1 MKKGKLL
8 LVTLLM
14 ATVSSASL
22 LFAACEPENG
32 HTHTFGEWTIQ
43 TAPTESTPG
52 KAERNCVAGDGSEE
66 LDLPALTD
74 EEFWAHTNTPATHS
88 ADGADTY
95 VNAEH
100 GITYTK
106 PITALGHV
114 WGAWQFVEGQTPT
127 RTAGGKAERKC
138 EDFATD
144 AGREEKILPELTDSS
159 FWTETITKPASPT
172 EAGKA
177 NYSNSEYGLTVNDV
191 EIPATAEPAQQVTFT
206 VKTDSEAAG
215 QSLTLEVGASLKA
228 ALDALLEDVS
238 KPGMHFVKWTI
249 EGGVD
254 VGAQDIVS
262 AALSGKTITGVWE
275 DDADYAGAYYGREF
289 EGLGSAPSTDLAT
302 LTIDESGAV
311 TFTVAGDGNASM
323 AFSGSVE
330 GYDAASQIISVSGG
344 KYIFFD
350 SVSGLIA
357 VNADPSQNKIGAH
370 FVLLSKEATAD
381 NGASLGTFHV
391 GLKSQPAGAAAADYY
406 THFVVVDGE
415 AVLIHENKIYT
426 GLTLTDGYGDALP
439 AFTGTAATW
448 SADVETIVAKT
459 ADGDEALA
467 VYAKN
472 GDSPSTF
479 QYGVCAPLDA
489 YHGSYTVGSGKV
501 QLDGA
506 GRIKYTKDGT
516 PYKGTYKVESDKDY
530 TLLATITDE
539 VPEGDPTIYKV
550 TVAGDSLTIAAA
562 QTVIHFNMGIG
573 TGSIGDKTVNT
584 GSKVYLEAAENE
596 ADKIFV
602 GWYTDSGLSEGSK
615 LPTEQQESKTVYVIE
630 NIQGDEYTVYA
641 KWEESILIT
650 LDANGGK
657 FDGSADTI
665 TVKVAKGASL
675 AGEYDLAE
683 LEGYK
688 QPTNAGKVFAGWFE
702 TSEDTLFAGKEEIN
716 AAFTLKAKWVD
727 AEYYMKTYVFAQFD
741 GPRSDNY
748 TTYTARTVS
757 PRLSELSTL
766 DFSRGKVTTNTFK
779 GFSVSVSPFN
789 GECTISVSGS
799 EVTITVK
806 IDHGDD
812 VKTYTYKGFIDP
824 STGVMVLDVS
834 NKEQGD
840 PEWGSVVFLT
850 PFEEVEYYVKQVA
863 DTDDEG
869 DTGTYTEQGAA
880 HNSLYSD
887 HYPAPEQV
895 ANKRLFASAWTVDNK
910 PVYAISYKTSDGH
923 THNVY
928 IADGKAQ
935 FDVTFAG
942 LAGAELKADSESE
955 QDKIHNAA
963 TLVIKKSE
971 EVVATY
977 GFNGETLVKT
987 DGLEGIYTHD
997 SSDENED
1004 LGQLTITGVSG
1015 YMGGAILGSETCKYS
1030 VDDPSGKIVIVT
1042 KQDDSFYKITL
1053 NTENDT
1059 YTYEKGKLTITLNLN
1074 DKTANE
1080 EDFPASVEADL
1091 GQPVEIPVPTTA
1103 GFIFGGWYT
1112 TASGST
1118 KVESIGG
1125 NWYVFDKATTL
1136 YAKWLTAR
1144 TFTVDM
1150 NGEGENVVT
1159 TLADKAV
1166 MAPAYPTPV
1175 NGKSFD
1181 GFYTDKACSA
1191 GKEWKN
1197 YGGAISSDTT
1207 IYVKWKEGTPLTG
1220 AWHGIE
1226 VSNSTSGAYSPEF
1239 DENGNYS
1246 KGTYSATLTGSTT
1259 AYDPATRRI
1268 TITTSSGTYIY
1279 GVMSADG
1286 DAMVLAYTPT
1296 SSTTFDLTYDV
1307 VLLFNKKYLAAS
1319 YSNVIQSTKL
1329 TVFQSFAKIGK
1340 DTKVMDVTTY
1350 GNKLDMSVLI
1360 YNNDIYT
1367 HVAFKNAVGTAVV
1380 AADKISSES
1389 NGFTVY
1395 SLDGSLLYKF
1405 AKSGDYKYGYDGF
1418 NATYALNKNS
1428 LGENLG
1434 EITLDGIGK
1443 ITVSGKDNGT
1453 YVRAGVNE
1461 SYTVGAY
1468 FGSPVSEFY
1477 KLTLDT
1483 VGHTYY
1489 AEKPMAKITYSVQGG
1504 TLTHDADNVNV
1515 NVPFELPALS
1525 SGDTATNGW
1534 FYNEDCT
1541 KPVALNAEGKYVP
1554 TADVTLY
1561 SKAVTQY
1568 TVTIDY
1574 AGHVDGGN
1582 VTFKVVSGS
1591 KVGDLSKY
1599 EVESND
1605 GTAFVGWYKDSSYET
1620 EWDDSEITS
1629 ATTIYAKYEEAA
1641 AYTVTFNYGSGNG
1654 KYTEEDGTYK
1664 YVFGTTSS
1672 TIKIT
1677 IEFTQTGTFGFYF
1690 EIQEGDNGSYE
1701 DGKIQYNGGTITT
1714 SNGMQYYWNYF
1725 SGDNKSNVMSRDLVG
1740 IAVEAG
1746 KKIEITINSAKA
1758 TKSGATD
1765 CYVMINNLVFE

>member
-144 AGREEKILPELTDSS
+144 AGREEKNLPELTDSS

-289 EGLGSAPSTDLAT
+289 EGLGAAPSTDLAT

-391 GLKSQPAGAAAADYY
+391 GLKSQPAGEAAADYY

-489 YHGSYTVGSGKV
+489 YHGSYTVGSDKV

-506 GRIKYTKDGT
+506 GRIKYTKGGT
-516 PYKGTYKVESDKDY
+516 PYKGTYKVESGKDY

-602 GWYTDSGLSEGSK
+602 GWYTDSGLSEESK

-650 LDANGGK
+650 FNAGEGHFKNSENTL
-657 FDGSADTI
+657 
-665 TVKVAKGASL
+665 TVKVN
-675 AGEYDLAE
+675 AGYALPTADHLTV
-683 LEGYK
+683 LDGYEE
-688 QPTNAGKVFAGWFE
+688 PTQDGKVFVGWYQ
-702 TSEDTLFAGKEEIN
+702 TSEDELFGGMEEVEAG
-716 AAFTLKAKWVD
+716 FTLNAKYVD
-727 AEYYMKTYVFAQFD
+727 KQAYMQKYVFVIID
-741 GPRSDNY
+741 GPREDVADEYSGSAVPRFGDGSVLDLSHGSEAKL
-748 TTYTARTVS
+748 TYMGDHVVA
-757 PRLSELSTL
+757 
-766 DFSRGKVTTNTFK
+766 
-779 GFSVSVSPFN
+779 SPF
-789 GECTISVSGS
+789 SGN
-799 EVTITVK
+799 VTVTVTAFDGNAGTITIK
-806 IDHGDD
+806 ISKHENGKPD
-812 VKTYTYKGFIDP
+812 VDTEINGTYDKESGMIVADA
-824 STGVMVLDVS
+824 S
-834 NKEQGD
+834 NKDSAKWSQIY
-840 PEWGSVVFLT
+840 VFT
-850 PFEEVEYYVKQVA
+850 PFETVEYKVEKVEEATEDAQVV
-863 DTDDEG
+863 DKG
-869 DTGTYTEQGAA
+869 VV
-880 HNSLYSD
+880 HNSLNAD
-887 HYPAPEQV
+887 ANPKTPEQ
-895 ANKRLFASAWTVDNK
+895 AAKKRILAATWRHNSGYY
-910 PVYAISYKTSDGH
+910 YAVSYKTSDG
-923 THNVY
+923 TAHNVFVGEEKVY
-928 IADGKAQ
+928 
-935 FDVTFAG
+935 FDVTFADVK
-942 LAGAELKADSESE
+942 GAEITIEDGPDA
-955 QDKIHNAA
+955 NAEAISKGA
-963 TLVIKKSE
+963 TVVIKQSSGDVIK
-971 EVVATY
+971 TY
-977 GFNGETLVKT
+977 GYNGSTLVKT

-1150 NGEGENVVT
+1150 NGEGENVVI

-1220 AWHGIE
+1220 KWHGLEI
-1226 VSNSTSGAYSPEF
+1226 SNSVETSKSFAPEF
-1239 DENGNYS
+1239 GIDGNYS
-1246 KGTYSATLTGSTT
+1246 TGSYNVSLSGSTT

-1268 TITTSSGTYIY
+1268 TITTSSGSYIY

-1286 DAMVLAYTPT
+1286 DAMMLNTSAV
-1296 SSTTFDLTYDV
+1296 SSTTFSMSYDI
-1307 VLLFNKKYLAAS
+1307 VLLINKTKYLKGG
-1319 YSNVIQSTKL
+1319 YSNVLSGAKM
-1329 TVFQSFAKIGK
+1329 TVFQSFASSGK
-1340 DTKVMDVTTY
+1340 ETKVMDLTTY
-1350 GNKLDMSVLI
+1350 GSGYDVSVLI
-1360 YNNDIYT
+1360 YNSDIYT
-1367 HVAFKNAVGTAVV
+1367 RVTFKNAAGTAVV

-1405 AKSGDYKYGYDGF
+1405 AKSGDYKYGYDGL

-1434 EITLDGIGK
+1434 EITVDGIGK

-1453 YVRAGVNE
+1453 YMKAGVNE

-1534 FYNEDCT
+1534 FYDEDCT

-1582 VTFKVVSGS
+1582 VTFKVFSGS

-1605 GTAFVGWYKDSSYET
+1605 GTAFVGWYKDSGYET

-1629 ATTIYAKYEEAA
+1629 ATTIYAKYEMVAA
-1641 AYTVTFNYGSGNG
+1641 QDYTIDNTQGSKHWVIDEGAGTYKTGNMSDSQKCILIITFNKAGTFTFDYKISFSDSYDGFYIRIGSDGSLSASDSKTKKIQEGSGNHSIS
-1654 KYTEEDGTYK
+1654 
-1664 YVFGTTSS
+1664 V
-1672 TIKIT
+1672 
-1677 IEFTQTGTFGFYF
+1677 Q
-1690 EIQEGDNGSYE
+1690 
-1701 DGKIQYNGGTITT
+1701 
-1714 SNGMQYYWNYF
+1714 
-1725 SGDNKSNVMSRDLVG
+1725 SGDKLYLVADKDSSDGSSSDNAQLSNFQF
-1740 IAVEAG
+1740 
-1746 KKIEITINSAKA
+1746 KA
-1758 TKSGATD
+1758 
-1765 CYVMINNLVFE
+1765 

>member
-32 HTHTFGEWTIQ
+32 HTHTYGEWTIQ

-66 LDLPALTD
+66 LDLPVLTD
-74 EEFWAHTNTPATHS
+74 EEFWQHTNTPATHS

-114 WGAWQFVEGQTPT
+114 WSAWQFVAGQTPT

-206 VKTDSEAAG
+206 VKTDSAAAG

-228 ALDALLEDVS
+228 ALDALLENVS

-254 VGAQDIVS
+254 VGAQDKVS

-289 EGLGSAPSTDLAT
+289 EGSGAAQSTDLAT

-311 TFTVAGDGNASM
+311 AFTVAGDGNASM

-330 GYDAASQIISVSGG
+330 GYDAASQIIRVSGG

-370 FVLLSKEATAD
+370 FVLLSKEATAN

-391 GLKSQPAGAAAADYY
+391 GLKSQPAGEAAADYY

-459 ADGDEALA
+459 ADGEEALA

-489 YHGSYTVGSGKV
+489 YHGSYTVGSDKV

-506 GRIKYTKDGT
+506 GRIKYTKGGT
-516 PYKGTYKVESDKDY
+516 PYKGTYKVGSDKDY

-539 VPEGDPTIYKV
+539 VPEGAPTIYKV

-584 GSKVYLEAAENE
+584 GSTVYLEAAENE

-615 LPTEQQESKTVYVIE
+615 LPTDEKESKTVYVIE

-806 IDHGDD
+806 IDHDDD

-824 STGVMVLDVS
+824 STGVMVINVS

-863 DTDDEG
+863 DTDDDGE
-869 DTGTYTEQGAA
+869 TGTYTEQGAA

-887 HYPAPEQV
+887 HYPAPEGV

-935 FDVTFAG
+935 FDVTFAD

-977 GFNGETLVKT
+977 GFNGSTLVKT

-997 SSDENED
+997 SSDENGD

-1015 YMGGAILGSETCKYS
+1015 YMGGAILGSETCKYT

-1059 YTYEKGKLTITLNLN
+1059 YTYELTTDKITLNLGG
-1074 DKTANE
+1074 K
-1080 EDFPASVEADL
+1080 SVEGYNTSVEFTT
-1091 GQPVEIPVPTTA
+1091 GQPVEIPVPTTD
-1103 GFIFGGWYT
+1103 GFIFGGWYED
-1112 TASGST
+1112 AGFSSSK
-1118 KVESIGG
+1118 KVEPIGG
-1125 NWYVFDKATTL
+1125 NFYVFEEATTL
-1136 YAKWLTAR
+1136 YAKWLEAKKFTIVAGNDLPDQELTLGVGTA
-1144 TFTVDM
+1144 M
-1150 NGEGENVVT
+1150 YPT
-1159 TLADKAV
+1159 T
-1166 MAPAYPTPV
+1166 PAYGFA
-1175 NGKSFD
+1175 NNKSFD
-1181 GFYTDKACSA
+1181 GWYTNPQCTTKWN
-1191 GKEWKN
+1191 G
-1197 YGGAISSDTT
+1197 YGVGISTDTT
-1207 IYVKWKEGTPLTG
+1207 IYAKWKEGVPFAG
-1220 AWHGIE
+1220 EWHGKEYYGSGVAGNTI
-1226 VSNSTSGAYSPEF
+1226 SNLTVKADGTTTGKITATSYS
-1239 DENGNYS
+1239 
-1246 KGTYSATLTGSTT
+1246 
-1259 AYDPATRRI
+1259 YDPATGIIEFTVSGGVRVGAY
-1268 TITTSSGTYIY
+1268 SSDAHILVINDSNGAGNLKNDIHIY
-1279 GVMSADG
+1279 A
-1286 DAMVLAYTPT
+1286 
-1296 SSTTFDLTYDV
+1296 
-1307 VLLFNKKYLAAS
+1307 
-1319 YSNVIQSTKL
+1319 
-1329 TVFQSFAKIGK
+1329 
-1340 DTKVMDVTTY
+1340 DVTGEDNTLGVKNSTGFKWQY
-1350 GNKLDMSVLI
+1350 NMSNDSMILDLECSNTADNTTILI
-1360 YNNDIYT
+1360 YNNRVYSALT
-1367 HVAFKNAVGTAVV
+1367 LKSKTGSNLTA
-1380 AADKISSES
+1380 AQASSES
-1389 NGFTVY
+1389 EIHVY
-1395 SLDGSLLYKF
+1395 AKDGTRLF
-1405 AKSGDYKYGYDGF
+1405 VITGSGTNRKVSDGL
-1418 NATYALNKNS
+1418 NATYSKGEVGED
-1428 LGENLG
+1428 LGSVV
-1434 EITLDGIGK
+1434 LDGNGGATIKSSVKATYTLAAANAGYTIGL
-1443 ITVSGKDNGT
+1443 S
-1453 YVRAGVNE
+1453 
-1461 SYTVGAY
+1461 VGD
-1468 FGSPVSEFY
+1468 PVSEY
-1477 KLTLDT
+1477 YQLTLDT
-1483 VGHTYY
+1483 SRHTYF
-1489 AEKPMAKITYSVQGG
+1489 AEKPMAKITYKVEGD
-1504 TLTHDADNVNV
+1504 TLTHDADSVNV
-1515 NVPFELPALS
+1515 NVPFELPVIDDGS
-1525 SGDTATNGW
+1525 NITIGW
-1534 FYNEDCT
+1534 FYDEDCT
-1541 KPVALNAEGKYVP
+1541 KPVALTNGKYVP

-1561 SKAVTQY
+1561 SKSAELV

-1574 AGHVDGGN
+1574 ADHVEGGN
-1582 VTFKVVSGS
+1582 KQVKVAKGS
-1591 KVGDLSKY
+1591 VLDLTQY

-1605 GTAFVGWYKDSSYET
+1605 GTKFKGWYKDSGCQI
-1620 EWDDSEITS
+1620 EWDDSAITS
-1629 ATTIYAKYEEAA
+1629 ATTIYAKYEASAA
-1641 AYTVTFNYGSGNG
+1641 ADWEVETPVSSSMSWTATDNGYQCKSKGSATVKLKITFHKAGTFSFKYTKPTDGWSGLYAALDYENAHQYGNAFLKPAISANPISQAVTDGSVIWIVVMWDSDAGSSQTVTVSDFQLS
-1654 KYTEEDGTYK
+1654 
-1664 YVFGTTSS
+1664 
-1672 TIKIT
+1672 
-1677 IEFTQTGTFGFYF
+1677 
-1690 EIQEGDNGSYE
+1690 
-1701 DGKIQYNGGTITT
+1701 
-1714 SNGMQYYWNYF
+1714 
-1725 SGDNKSNVMSRDLVG
+1725 
-1740 IAVEAG
+1740 
-1746 KKIEITINSAKA
+1746 
-1758 TKSGATD
+1758 
-1765 CYVMINNLVFE
+1765 

>member
-159 FWTETITKPASPT
+159 FWTETITQPASPT

-289 EGLGSAPSTDLAT
+289 EGLGSAQSTDLAT

-391 GLKSQPAGAAAADYY
+391 GLKSQPAGEAAADYY

-426 GLTLTDGYGDALP
+426 GLTLTDGYGDALA
-439 AFTGTAATW
+439 AFTGAAATW

-459 ADGDEALA
+459 ADGDEVLA

-489 YHGSYTVGSGKV
+489 YHGSYTVESDKV

-506 GRIKYTKDGT
+506 GRIKYTKGGT
-516 PYKGTYKVESDKDY
+516 PYEGTYKVESDKDY

-615 LPTEQQESKTVYVIE
+615 LPTDEQDSKTVYVIE

-650 LDANGGK
+650 LDANGGN

-863 DTDDEG
+863 DTDDDGE
-869 DTGTYTEQGAA
+869 TGTYTEQGAA

-887 HYPAPEQV
+887 HYPAPEQI

-935 FDVTFAG
+935 FDVTFAD
-942 LAGAELKADSESE
+942 LAGTELKADSESE

-963 TLVIKKSE
+963 TLVIKQSE

-977 GFNGETLVKT
+977 GYNGSTLVKT

-997 SSDENED
+997 PSDENED

-1175 NGKSFD
+1175 NGKSFN

-1207 IYVKWKEGTPLTG
+1207 IYVKWKEGTPLTDDWTGVELGNNSVGKVAKVSIDALG
-1220 AWHGIE
+1220 A
-1226 VSNSTSGAYSPEF
+1226 
-1239 DENGNYS
+1239 
-1246 KGTYSATLTGSTT
+1246 
-1259 AYDPATRRI
+1259 
-1268 TITTSSGTYIY
+1268 GTYIYDSSKTTITKTIYDPITRRLTLVTDANTYVY

-1286 DAMVLAYTPT
+1286 DAAVLASSAT
-1296 SSTTFDLTYDV
+1296 SSADFSIGWDYRII
-1307 VLLFNKKYLAAS
+1307 FNNKYLADS
-1319 YSNVIQSTKL
+1319 YSYVFSKL
-1329 TVFQSFAKIGK
+1329 NGTMVYWNADGK
-1340 DTKVMDVTTY
+1340 TGNEARYFDMLSY
-1350 GNKLDMSVLI
+1350 GGKLDMSVLY
-1360 YNNDIYT
+1360 YNNALYT
-1367 HVAFKNAVGTAVV
+1367 HVTA
-1380 AADKISSES
+1380 K
-1389 NGFTVY
+1389 
-1395 SLDGSLLYKF
+1395 DGSSNLTSTQASSKSKFEVYGQDGALLYTITGSSQTRT
-1405 AKSGDYKYGYDGF
+1405 ASDGL

-1434 EITLDGIGK
+1434 EITVDGSGK
-1443 ITVSGKDNGT
+1443 LTVSGKDNGM
-1453 YVRAGVNE
+1453 YMRAGVNE

-1515 NVPFELPALS
+1515 NVPFELPTLS

-1534 FYNEDCT
+1534 FYDEDCT

-1582 VTFKVVSGS
+1582 VTFKVFSGS

-1605 GTAFVGWYKDSSYET
+1605 GTAFVGWYKDSGYET

-1629 ATTIYAKYEEAA
+1629 ATTIYAKYEASAQDFTIEVTGSAN
-1641 AYTVTFNYGSGNG
+1641 YDWKETPVGSGTWKSSYSDGKESTIIITFNKAGTFTFDYKKNIDSGVWSGVYGAYNNPDPYRHAGLI
-1654 KYTEEDGTYK
+1654 
-1664 YVFGTTSS
+1664 TTSTS
-1672 TIKIT
+1672 
-1677 IEFTQTGTFGFYF
+1677 
-1690 EIQEGDNGSYE
+1690 S
-1701 DGKIQYNGGTITT
+1701 GTITQAVVAGDKIYILAHWDT
-1714 SNGMQYYWNYF
+1714 DESSSFYAQISNLKL
-1725 SGDNKSNVMSRDLVG
+1725 S
-1740 IAVEAG
+1740 
-1746 KKIEITINSAKA
+1746 
-1758 TKSGATD
+1758 
-1765 CYVMINNLVFE
+1765 

>member
-74 EEFWAHTNTPATHS
+74 GEFWAHTNTPATHS

-177 NYSNSEYGLTVNDV
+177 NYSNSEYGLTVNGV

-289 EGLGSAPSTDLAT
+289 EGLGSAQSTDLAT

-391 GLKSQPAGAAAADYY
+391 GLKSQPAGEAAADYY

-439 AFTGTAATW
+439 AFTGAAATW

-459 ADGDEALA
+459 ADGEEVLA

-489 YHGSYTVGSGKV
+489 YHGSYTVGSDKV

-506 GRIKYTKDGT
+506 GRIKYTKGGT
-516 PYKGTYKVESDKDY
+516 PYKGTYKVESGKEY

-602 GWYTDSGLSEGSK
+602 GWYTDSGLSEENK

-688 QPTNAGKVFAGWFE
+688 QPTNEGKVFAGWFE

-757 PRLSELSTL
+757 PRLNELSTL

-806 IDHGDD
+806 IDRDEN
-812 VKTYTYKGFIDP
+812 VKTYTYKGFIDS

-863 DTDDEG
+863 DTDDDGE
-869 DTGTYTEQGAA
+869 TGTYTEQGAA

-935 FDVTFAG
+935 FDVTFAD

-1220 AWHGIE
+1220 EWTGVELGNNRVEKVAK
-1226 VSNSTSGAYSPEF
+1226 VSINALGA
-1239 DENGNYS
+1239 
-1246 KGTYSATLTGSTT
+1246 GTYVYESSKTT
-1259 AYDPATRRI
+1259 ITKTIYDPITRRL
-1268 TITTSSGTYIY
+1268 TLVTDANTYVY

-1286 DAMVLAYTPT
+1286 DAAVLASSAT
-1296 SSTTFDLTYDV
+1296 SSTDFSIGWDYRII
-1307 VLLFNKKYLAAS
+1307 FNNKYLADS
-1319 YSNVIQSTKL
+1319 YSYVFSKL
-1329 TVFQSFAKIGK
+1329 NGTMVYWNADGK
-1340 DTKVMDVTTY
+1340 TGNEARYFDMLSY
-1350 GNKLDMSVLI
+1350 GGKLNMSVLY
-1360 YNNDIYT
+1360 YNNALYT
-1367 HVAFKNAVGTAVV
+1367 HVTA
-1380 AADKISSES
+1380 K
-1389 NGFTVY
+1389 
-1395 SLDGSLLYKF
+1395 DGSSNLTSTQASSKSKFEVYGQDGALLYTITGSSQTRT
-1405 AKSGDYKYGYDGF
+1405 ASDGL

-1434 EITLDGIGK
+1434 EITVDGSGK
-1443 ITVSGKDNGT
+1443 LTVSGKDNGM
-1453 YVRAGVNE
+1453 YMRAGVNE

-1534 FYNEDCT
+1534 FYDEDCT

-1605 GTAFVGWYKDSSYET
+1605 GTAFVGWYKDSGYET

-1629 ATTIYAKYEEAA
+1629 ATTIYAKYEASAA
-1641 AYTVTFNYGSGNG
+1641 EDYTFEVTASSGVTWVQTGNVWKCENKLSKTNVDAKLKITFN
-1654 KYTEEDGTYK
+1654 KA
-1664 YVFGTTSS
+1664 
-1672 TIKIT
+1672 
-1677 IEFTQTGTFGFYF
+1677 GTFNLTWAGSFDDYADALF
-1690 EIQEGDNGSYE
+1690 AGLNNPNPENNSKDRFIANSGSDKTQDITVKPGDYILFDAHWDYDSSSSSDYC
-1701 DGKIQYNGGTITT
+1701 Q
-1714 SNGMQYYWNYF
+1714 
-1725 SGDNKSNVMSRDLVG
+1725 
-1740 IAVEAG
+1740 
-1746 KKIEITINSAKA
+1746 ITINSF
-1758 TKSGATD
+1758 S
-1765 CYVMINNLVFE
+1765 